1 VLAAVLQADPAYR
14 KITARRLLRPVIIA
28 AGEFL
33 ERVAD
38 ALVGGRIAAPP
49 ITRITLEQA
58 PAALNPAQS
67 VRADGKTVIT
77 L

>member
-1 VLAAVLQADPAYR
+1 MSVLPSARPACAG
-14 KITARRLLRPVIIA
+14 ITGANFNFAQYVSGELL
-28 AGEFL
+28 EQ
-33 ERVAD
+33 VAD

-58 PAALNPAQS
+58 PAALIPAQAR
-67 VRADGKTVIT
+67 RADGKTVIT